1 MAERPE
7 SRRGLS
13 PAAAVPPG
21 SERILTVSQIT
32 AAIQERL
39 GTAFPGVWVRGEL
52 TNVRRLGRM
61 QYRLTQ
67 QQFDDAVDDLAR
79 YMLGADDEFEK
90 VARGGK

>member
-1 MAERPE
+1 VTRAEII
-7 SRRGLS
+7 
-13 PAAAVPPG
+13 VTG
-21 SERILTVSQIT
+21 SLPCEILARSDYDNFTIN
-32 AAIQERL
+32 I
-39 GTAFPGVWVRGEL
+39 EL